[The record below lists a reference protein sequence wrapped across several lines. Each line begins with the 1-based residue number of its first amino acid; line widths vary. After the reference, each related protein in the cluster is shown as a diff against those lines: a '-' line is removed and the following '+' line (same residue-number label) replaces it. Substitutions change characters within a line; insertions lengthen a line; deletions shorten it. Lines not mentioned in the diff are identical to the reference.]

1 MAEVVQ
7 LRIER
12 GVEELLELERAELF
26 TPEEIKAI
34 IKKRKHF
41 EYRLRSFKVTKEDFL
56 KYISYEQCLLKL
68 IKIRRKKSGFTH
80 RVKQVD
86 HVISHRIASLFGAA
100 VVRYK
105 SDPDLWMTYIS
116 FCKGL
121 KWFGTASNVYRMMLQ
136 VLNRHDHLWISA
148 AKFEFDDNNSMSSAR
163 VLMQRGLRFSPDSE
177 LLYREFFRLELLN
190 MDKIVKRKKLLLEG
204 SSARKRKRSEGE
216 DDPEEGQ
223 SGLNKRSDDDN
234 FELNNDAILSG
245 KVAMVIFEAGLDK
258 IADVSFALSFLDVLT
273 PFKEE
278 YPELTTRLED
288 EMLSLIQKKF
298 PNDELVQAVKIK
310 NVVKKF
316 SKETAPTPSTIDVV
330 DKTIE
335 LFREAVTSL
344 ETEKMWSS
352 FLTTLLEYM
361 SNAQYSKKIR
371 KHLAVSLQSLFEE
384 AFESEK
390 LSPDL
395 FMEWVFLEKAVSE
408 GSSKDTLKLNEI
420 IIKGTGK
427 WADKPVVW
435 TACMSV
441 LTQMTQSITLDQ
453 HIQELFKRGIEKI
466 SPVVKKTP
474 NHISDEQEEILR
486 SIQQFVVM
494 FIEWG
499 IERKLSSKQLLSIL
513 ESSSNGKT
521 FSLSTSIG
529 RSLCSVFKSYLLE
542 KTVVLDGLEA
552 ALQYYQKYKDHHPVS
567 QSFFQTMISLTKKSN
582 LSSMN
587 ETVDSLFEDYLK
599 EFGSDDHSLWMEF
612 ARHLIDS
619 DRVTFLPSLYNR
631 AVKSLNTSEGKIFME
646 MYSDS
651 MRGMSE

>member
-41 EYRLRSFKVTKEDFL
+41 EYRLRSFKVTKDDFL

-105 SDPDLWMTYIS
+105 SDADLWMTYIS
-116 FCKGL
+116 FCKDL

-136 VLNRHDHLWISA
+136 VLNKHDNLWVSA

-163 VLMQRGLRFSPDSE
+163 VLMQKGLRFNPDSE
-177 LLYREFFRLELLN
+177 LLYREFFRLELLY
-190 MDKIVKRKKLLLEG
+190 MDKIVKRRKLLLEG

-216 DDPEEGQ
+216 DSPEEEQ
-223 SGLNKRSDDDN
+223 SGINQKSDEND
-234 FELNNDAILSG
+234 FELTNDSILSG

-258 IADVSFALSFLDVLT
+258 IADVPFALSFLDLLI
-273 PFKEE
+273 PFREE

-288 EMLSLIQKKF
+288 EILSLIQDKF
-298 PNDELVQAVKIK
+298 PNDELVQTVKIK
-310 NVVKKF
+310 NLVKNF
-316 SKETAPTPSTIDVV
+316 SKDTTPTPSTVDVI

-344 ETEKMWSS
+344 GTEKIWSS

-384 AFESEK
+384 AFESDK

-408 GSSKDTLKLNEI
+408 GSTKDTLKLNEI

-427 WADKPVVW
+427 WGDKPVVW

-453 HIQELFKRGIEKI
+453 HIQELFKRGIEKM
-466 SPVVKKTP
+466 SLVVKKTP
-474 NHISDEQEEILR
+474 NHGSGEQEDILR

-542 KTVVLDGLEA
+542 KAVVLDELEA
-552 ALQYYQKYKDHHPVS
+552 AFQYYQKYKDHHPVS
-567 QSFFQTMISLTKKSN
+567 QSFYQTMISLTKKSN
-582 LSSMN
+582 LPSMN

-599 EFGSDDHSLWMEF
+599 EFGSDDHSIWMEF

-619 DRVTFLPSLYNR
+619 DRVTLLPSLYNR
-631 AVKSLNTSEGKIFME
+631 AVKSLNTSEGKAFME

-651 MRGMSE
+651 MREMSE